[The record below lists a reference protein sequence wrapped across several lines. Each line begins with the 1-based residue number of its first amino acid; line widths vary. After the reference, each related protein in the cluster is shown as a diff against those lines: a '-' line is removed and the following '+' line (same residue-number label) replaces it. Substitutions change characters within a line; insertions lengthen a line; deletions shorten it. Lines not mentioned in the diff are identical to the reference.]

1 MYYTCNRISK
11 RVHTHRETYI
21 RQMSGQVSPGLAG
34 EYQSDERAGVARLS
48 FPQEM
53 CLFVSFVEV
62 PRETFSIEKFSK
74 IFGSQKL
81 FLGEQLEEIAL
92 LMVSQ

>member
-1 MYYTCNRISK
+1 MK
-11 RVHTHRETYI
+11 R
-21 RQMSGQVSPGLAG
+21 
-34 EYQSDERAGVARLS
+34 RLS
-48 FPQEM
+48 GSLSSFTVPQEM

-81 FLGEQLEEIAL
+81 FLGE
-92 LMVSQ
+92 

>member
-1 MYYTCNRISK
+1 MK
-11 RVHTHRETYI
+11 RSL
-21 RQMSGQVSPGLAG
+21 SGS
-34 EYQSDERAGVARLS
+34 LS
-48 FPQEM
+48 SFTVPQEM

>member
-1 MYYTCNRISK
+1 
-11 RVHTHRETYI
+11 
-21 RQMSGQVSPGLAG
+21 
-34 EYQSDERAGVARLS
+34 
-48 FPQEM
+48 M

-62 PRETFSIEKFSK
+62 LRETFSIEKFSK

-81 FLGEQLEEIAL
+81 FLSEQLEEIAL